1 MSELLGNPRINGYN
15 MRGLG
20 KLLPED
26 LELFRK
32 RRLQE
37 CLIKVGDM
45 GEVR

>member
-1 MSELLGNPRINGYN
+1 

-20 KLLPED
+20 KLVPED

-45 GEVR
+45 GEVRWVTTNPFAKHIH